1 MQVKLKGSI
10 GVQYKVVKR
19 NTKTTEATKDGM
31 IYLPCLVRKLFS
43 ADAVISF
50 IFFLSL
56 PRYGCLNC
64 CGTDCISSI
73 VIPTKATWN
82 CKSRTCIIE
91 KILGFISF
99 LHSYS
104 LELYC
109 KFCILIM
116 KCKVLGYARIHH
128 FSLMCDT
135 IFSSDISS

>member
-43 ADAVISF
+43 ADAVTRF

-56 PRYGCLNC
+56 PSCGCLNC
-64 CGTDCISSI
+64 CGTDCIGNI
-73 VIPTKATWN
+73 VIPTRN
-82 CKSRTCIIE
+82 CKSCTCIIE
-91 KILGFISF
+91 KNLGFISF

-116 KCKVLGYARIHH
+116 KCKVLGYGRIHH
-128 FSLMCDT
+128 FGLMCDT